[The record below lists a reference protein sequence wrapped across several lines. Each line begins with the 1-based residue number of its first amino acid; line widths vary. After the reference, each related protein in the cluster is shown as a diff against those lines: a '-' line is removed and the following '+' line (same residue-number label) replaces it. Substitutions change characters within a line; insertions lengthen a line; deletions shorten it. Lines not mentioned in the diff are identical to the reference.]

1 MGKIWLTVYVAGV
14 IAQTMAFYGFLS
26 NLISKREY
34 AMWNIGLYIGA
45 NIGLL
50 NIYIWCSEA
59 QKVEECVSM
68 ICILLA
74 ALCGNILATN

>member
-1 MGKIWLTVYVAGV
+1 MGKVWLIVHVAGV
-14 IAQTMAFYGFLS
+14 TAQTMGFYGFLS

-34 AMWNIGLYIGA
+34 ALRTTGLCIGA

-50 NIYIWCSEA
+50 GTYSWCSEA

-68 ICILLA
+68 ISILLTA
-74 ALCGNILATN
+74 FCGNI

>member
-1 MGKIWLTVYVAGV
+1 LGKIWLIVYVAGV

-34 AMWNIGLYIGA
+34 ALRTIGLYIGA

-50 NIYIWCSEA
+50 SVYSWCSEA

-68 ICILLA
+68 ICILLTA
-74 ALCGNILATN
+74 FCGNILATN